1 MAEPVQAR
9 SRNEYEMNTVS
20 DTQLVNNWIARG
32 RLYGGETGAW
42 WMSGGAY
49 AFMPVVEANGIVR
62 FFACGRDDLGR
73 SRIGILSYQWG
84 DTPKLLDVTA
94 EPVLDLGDAGCFDMD
109 GVAYPYMVRS
119 GGRLWMYYVGW
130 NKLGGRAPWVTNLGL
145 AVSDDDGKSFQRVS
159 RAPIISR
166 TDDDPIGSASSCA
179 IPHDDGSW
187 TLYYTK
193 LLSWNTE
200 LTPPGP
206 CYNIWK
212 ARSTDGISWKP
223 LNQNTIPHDAGEYAL
238 CAPCL
243 HGFGDQTVMFFSA
256 RGHRYRLFAAP
267 ENADGTFR
275 KIKEPLRIA
284 PGEWDNDM
292 QCYAH
297 VMTIGER
304 LYVFYCGNGFGREGV
319 GYAEWKAS

>member
-20 DTQLVNNWIARG
+20 DTLLVNNWIARG
-32 RLYGGETGAW
+32 RLYGSETGAW

-62 FFACGRDDLGR
+62 FFACGRDDVGR
-73 SRIGILSYQWG
+73 SRIGILTYQWG

-119 GGRLWMYYVGW
+119 GGRLWMYFVGW

-166 TDDDPIGSASSCA
+166 TNDDPVGSASSCA

-193 LLSWNTE
+193 MLSWNTN

-212 ARSTDGISWKP
+212 ARSTDGITWQP
-223 LNQNTIPHDAGEYAL
+223 LNENTIPHDAGEYAL

-243 HGFGDQTVMFFSA
+243 HKFGEQTVMFFSA
-256 RGHRYRLFAAP
+256 RGHRYRIYAAP
-267 ENADGTFR
+267 ENANGAFR

-297 VMTIGER
+297 VLPIGER

-319 GYAEWKAS
+319 GYAEWKTA